1 MSTELDEV
9 APRDVGGAG
18 SGSSAGSAAAVLDK
32 ALRTRNARMGDRSS
46 VPPSGGMIPR
56 KMFRYGSHIV
66 LHKVRRVNA
75 LFFLHYFDCSYKI
88 RKYLQYEF
96 RIIIFIGLMIC
107 LSLKLAYENMHY
119 MSIL

>member
-1 MSTELDEV
+1 M
-9 APRDVGGAG
+9 
-18 SGSSAGSAAAVLDK
+18 LDK